1 MSGTPLIDV
10 ENLSVRFGGVR
21 AVSDVSF
28 AVPEGLISAIIG
40 PNGAG
45 KTTLFNCMSGIYRPT
60 EGRIML
66 ESNDVTRMRPHRIAK
81 LGLARTFQ
89 APALFGGM
97 TVLENLMLGRY
108 IHGKVGVLRGCLLT
122 PGARKEE
129 AAQRAK
135 AEETLALIELQPY
148 RHTLVR
154 DLPYGLQKRLDVGR
168 ALAQE
173 PRVLLLDEPM
183 AGMNV
188 EEKVGLAALIADARD
203 QWGITLVLVEHDMGV
218 VMDLADHV
226 IVLDFGE
233 KIADGTP
240 AEVQRNPQVIAAYLG
255 THAQEEMA
263 GKVEAV

>member
-1 MSGTPLIDV
+1 
-10 ENLSVRFGGVR
+10 
-21 AVSDVSF
+21 
-28 AVPEGLISAIIG
+28 
-40 PNGAG
+40 
-45 KTTLFNCMSGIYRPT
+45 
-60 EGRIML
+60 
-66 ESNDVTRMRPHRIAK
+66 
-81 LGLARTFQ
+81 
-89 APALFGGM
+89 M

-108 IHGKVGVLRGCLLT
+108 IHGKIGVLRGSLLT
-122 PGARKEE
+122 PGARREE

-135 AEETLALIELQPY
+135 AEETLSLIELQPY

-173 PRVLLLDEPM
+173 PHVLLLDEPM

-188 EEKVGLAALIADARD
+188 EEKVGLAAMIADARD

-240 AEVQRNPQVIAAYLG
+240 AEVQSDPHVIAAYLG
-255 THAQEEMA
+255 THAQEEIP
-263 GKVEAV
+263 GEVEAV

>member
-1 MSGTPLIDV
+1 MTDTPLIGV
-10 ENLSVRFGGVR
+10 ENVSVRFGGVR
-21 AVSDVSF
+21 ALSDVSF
-28 AVPEGLISAIIG
+28 GVAPGLITAIIG

-45 KTTLFNCMSGIYRPT
+45 KTTLFNCMSGLYRPT
-60 EGRIML
+60 EGRIVL
-66 ESNDVTRMRPHRIAK
+66 EGNEVTRMRPYRIAR

-97 TVLENLMLGRY
+97 SVLENLMLGRY
-108 IHGKVGVLRGCLLT
+108 IHGRVGVLRGSLLT

-148 RHTLVR
+148 RHTLVK
-154 DLPYGLQKRLDVGR
+154 DLPYGLQKRLDFGR

-188 EEKVGLAALIADARD
+188 EEKVALAALIADARD

-218 VMDLADHV
+218 VMDLADRV
-226 IVLDFGE
+226 VVLDFGE

-240 AEVQRNPQVIAAYLG
+240 AEVQRDPLVIAAYLG
-255 THAQEEMA
+255 THAQEEA
-263 GKVEAV
+263 AREVPAV

>member
-1 MSGTPLIDV
+1 MSDTSLIEV
-10 ENLSVRFGGVR
+10 ENVSVRFGGVH
-21 AVSDVSF
+21 ALSDVSF
-28 AVPEGLISAIIG
+28 GVAPNLITAIIG

-45 KTTLFNCMSGIYRPT
+45 KTTLFNCMSGLYRPT
-60 EGRIML
+60 EGRIVL
-66 ESNDVTRMRPHRIAK
+66 EGNEVTRMRPYRIAK

-97 TVLENLMLGRY
+97 TVLETLMLGRH
-108 IHGKVGVLRGCLLT
+108 IHGRIGVLRGSLLT

-135 AEETLALIELQPY
+135 AEETLALIELQSY
-148 RHTLVR
+148 RHTLAR
-154 DLPYGLQKRLDVGR
+154 DLPYGLQKRLDFGR

-188 EEKVGLAALIADARD
+188 EEKVALAALIADARD

-218 VMDLADHV
+218 VMDLADRV
-226 IVLDFGE
+226 VVLDFGE

-240 AEVQRNPQVIAAYLG
+240 ADVQRDAKVIAAYLG
-255 THAQEEMA
+255 THAQDEVRPE
-263 GKVEAV
+263 VNAV

>member
-1 MSGTPLIDV
+1 MSDTPLIEV
-10 ENLSVRFGGVR
+10 ENVSVRFGGVR
-21 AVSDVSF
+21 ALSDVSF
-28 AVPEGLISAIIG
+28 GVAPGLITAIIG

-45 KTTLFNCMSGIYRPT
+45 KTTLFNCMSGLYRPT
-60 EGRIML
+60 EGRIVL
-66 ESNDVTRMRPHRIAK
+66 EGNEVTRMRPYRIAR

-97 TVLENLMLGRY
+97 TVIENLMLGRY
-108 IHGKVGVLRGCLLT
+108 IHGRVGVLRGSVLT

-148 RHTLVR
+148 RHELVR
-154 DLPYGLQKRLDVGR
+154 DLPYGLQKRLDFGR

-188 EEKVGLAALIADARD
+188 EEKVALAALIADARD

-218 VMDLADHV
+218 VMDMADRV
-226 IVLDFGE
+226 VVLDFGE

-240 AEVQRNPQVIAAYLG
+240 AEVQRDPHVIAAYLG
-255 THAQEEMA
+255 THAQEEA
-263 GKVEAV
+263 AREVPAV